1 MAELAQLTITVDSAA
16 ATRNIQKLVKS
27 LQTATKPIQQ
37 VQKQLSALDKTVKV
51 MQGGFKGFGN
61 ILKGLI
67 KLIGGGLFKVLSG
80 VGKIAGGL
88 VTGAFKML
96 GSILGSVVGLFKGL
110 FKVVKF
116 FGSGLIGAT
125 KEVVKIGLG
134 LKALILSVVLTQVQK
149 LVDAFQQ
156 ITNRLRLAVDAQ
168 KDFNKVFAR
177 AYTISKQTRTGLYE
191 VADLYTRIAMVT
203 RKLGVSQ
210 AQLARVTQLVSK
222 SVAIS
227 GASATTARGALIQL
241 GQAFSIGVL
250 RGDEFRSVQEALPG
264 LLDQVA
270 RRLKVT
276 RGELREM
283 AYQGK
288 VTSEVL
294 LRTILESGKALDDQ
308 FKNIKPTLE
317 QAFTVVNN
325 AVVVFTG
332 RVTKALQANDK
343 LFRTITKIADFLDN
357 VTDSTIQ
364 GIAIAIESIFGRIGE
379 FFKALLLDMTDV
391 SKKVKEIAVNMFPK
405 RGLEALSVFELGVIG
420 IHRAIMTAINGL
432 DAFRKGVPIVLKLA
446 AAIGVGIYN
455 QISNLMTVT
464 SSYISGVGDNLL
476 ALGGLIGATFSDVIK
491 MLKEEIKVVNDQFG
505 APTWAKRIAEVTKM
519 LSEEID
525 TKILW
530 GKRWFN
536 HF

>member
-37 VQKQLSALDKTVKV
+37 VQKQLSTLDKTVKV

-61 ILKGLI
+61 ILKSLI

-88 VTGAFKML
+88 VTGAFKV
-96 GSILGSVVGLFKGL
+96 LGSVLGVVGNLFKGL
-110 FKVVKF
+110 FSGVKF
-116 FGSGLIGAT
+116 LASGLVGAT
-125 KEVVKIGLG
+125 KEVFKFGLG
-134 LKALILSVVLTQVQK
+134 LKALILGVVLNQVQQ

-270 RRLKVT
+270 RR
-276 RGELREM
+276 
-283 AYQGK
+283 
-288 VTSEVL
+288 
-294 LRTILESGKALDDQ
+294 
-308 FKNIKPTLE
+308 
-317 QAFTVVNN
+317 
-325 AVVVFTG
+325 
-332 RVTKALQANDK
+332 
-343 LFRTITKIADFLDN
+343 
-357 VTDSTIQ
+357 
-364 GIAIAIESIFGRIGE
+364 
-379 FFKALLLDMTDV
+379 
-391 SKKVKEIAVNMFPK
+391 
-405 RGLEALSVFELGVIG
+405 
-420 IHRAIMTAINGL
+420 
-432 DAFRKGVPIVLKLA
+432 
-446 AAIGVGIYN
+446 
-455 QISNLMTVT
+455 
-464 SSYISGVGDNLL
+464 
-476 ALGGLIGATFSDVIK
+476 
-491 MLKEEIKVVNDQFG
+491 
-505 APTWAKRIAEVTKM
+505 
-519 LSEEID
+519 
-525 TKILW
+525 
-530 GKRWFN
+530 
-536 HF
+536 